1 MRKHF
6 KKLGT
11 LYDLIKKK
19 IAIYVCMHIKKGLE
33 ESVASKVLIV
43 IVSG

>member
-1 MRKHF
+1 MRKHV

-19 IAIYVCMHIKKGLE
+19 IIIYVHAHKEGFGRV
-33 ESVASKVLIV
+33 SSFKVLIV

>member
-19 IAIYVCMHIKKGLE
+19 ITHMCMHIKKGLK
-33 ESVASKVLIV
+33 SQ
-43 IVSG
+43 

>member
-1 MRKHF
+1 MRKHV
-6 KKLGT
+6 KKLHT

-19 IAIYVCMHIKKGLE
+19 ITIYVYTHKDGFG
-33 ESVASKVLIV
+33 SVSSLKVLIV

>member
-1 MRKHF
+1 MRKHV
-6 KKLGT
+6 KKLHT

-19 IAIYVCMHIKKGLE
+19 IIIYLYTHKEGFGRV
-33 ESVASKVLIV
+33 SSFKVLIV

>member
-19 IAIYVCMHIKKGLE
+19 IIIYVYAHKEGFGRV
-33 ESVASKVLIV
+33 SSFKVLIV